1 MNIEIEINEN
11 MDINTLNEKLTLEIV
26 NIDKLKVKKDKL
38 EGIYDMLRDMIKE
51 KDLSKVI
58 EYTLVCLNIA
68 LALNNASLNKSE
80 MARSQIEQA
89 VESKIPTQSFLD
101 CHFNYSNNSDKGVVM
116 KQRYEVARKKL
127 VKYQDQIA
135 QCYHIKK
142 SMDNEFNR

>member
-1 MNIEIEINEN
+1 MTIEIEVNEN

-26 NIDKLKVKKDKL
+26 NIDKLKIRKDKL

-51 KDLSKVI
+51 KDLLKVI

-80 MARSQIEQA
+80 MARSQIEQTI
-89 VESKIPTQSFLD
+89 ESKLPTQSFSD
-101 CHFNYSNNSDKGVVM
+101 FHFYSNNSDKGVVM

-127 VKYQDQIA
+127 MKYQDQIA